1 VKSAKF
7 MFLFET
13 RWNKNVILYS
23 W

>member
-1 VKSAKF
+1 VESAKF

-13 RWNKNVILYS
+13 KWNKNVILYS